1 MYISFCVKVTW
12 TTNALGIEHTQKR
25 TINSSR
31 FSQRLMLP
39 HEDLA
44 NCFSLE
50 NFKRNMYGTP
60 FYFRNG
66 SRSASTQPGKYSRRG
81 KAWGQKRNF
90 APSCVRL
97 TVAGGWCW
105 FVMRE
110 QYCWLA
116 GSWCWF
122 SMREQ
127 YCWLVGWQAK
137 RTQQIISPKLLVIL
151 ADWLWTV
158 ERFNSDHVLC

>member
-1 MYISFCVKVTW
+1 VYISFCVKVTW
-12 TTNALGIEHTQKR
+12 PTNALGIGHTQKR

-66 SRSASTQPGKYSRRG
+66 SRSASAQPGKYSRRG
-81 KAWGQKRNF
+81 KAWGRREISHLAVF
-90 APSCVRL
+90 AWL
-97 TVAGGWCW
+97 WLVAG
-105 FVMRE
+105 
-110 QYCWLA
+110 
-116 GSWCWF
+116 
-122 SMREQ
+122 
-127 YCWLVGWQAK
+127 
-137 RTQQIISPKLLVIL
+137 TDLLWENST
-151 ADWLWTV
+151 ADWLIAGVDLVW
-158 ERFNSDHVLC
+158 ENSTAGWLANKPSEHSDRIRYKLSSNRKFEN